1 MCRCQERTNARNAHM
16 VSYECTDVRNIY
28 SRCWKVYMPGMY
40 RCQGMCRCQE
50 YTDARDVQRPRMYRR
65 QGCTNAGDVQ
75 MKRDLQMPGMYI
87 CCDAQMPGMY
97 ICQGMYMYARD
108 VQMPGMYRWK
118 GMYRCQGCTM
128 YICCDAQMPGM
139 YRCQECTKKVQ
150 MHKLYGHNLH
160 KYCTPSVRDR
170 THEDKLLESCCIN
183 N

>member
-1 MCRCQERTNARNAHM
+1 MLVMCRCQERTNARNAHM
-16 VSYECTDVRNIY
+16 VCYEYTDVRNIY
-28 SRCWKVYMPGMY
+28 SRFWKVYMPGMY

-97 ICQGMYMYARD
+97 
-108 VQMPGMYRWK
+108 
-118 GMYRCQGCTM
+118 
-128 YICCDAQMPGM
+128 
-139 YRCQECTKKVQ
+139 RCQECTKKVQ